1 MIMNIENKY
10 QDFLAEF
17 NKYLEHINKKATLI
31 AVSKTKPIDNIVSLC
46 RLGHCDF
53 GENYAQEFRD
63 KIKDERF
70 SSFNIRWHF
79 IGNIQRNKLK
89 YIVGKSSLIHTVDS
103 YDKAEMINDFSI
115 KIDAVQPIL
124 LQVNISRD
132 PKKGGVSAEEVNN
145 LFPKLMMLKNIKI
158 NGLMTITQYSEDPE
172 NCRNDY
178 KEMKNLSLI
187 LESKYGGSLELSM
200 GMSNDYK
207 VALDEGAT
215 MVRVGTKI
223 FGERRK

>member
-1 MIMNIENKY
+1 MNIENKY
-10 QDFLAEF
+10 QDFLVEF
-17 NKYLEHINKKATLI
+17 NKYLEQINKKAILI

-46 RLGHCDF
+46 RLGQRDF
-53 GENYAQEFRD
+53 GENYAQELRD

-115 KIDAVQPIL
+115 KIDSDQPIL

-132 PKKGGVSAEEVNN
+132 PKKGVISAEEVNS

-178 KEMKNLSLI
+178 KEMKNLSSI

-223 FGERRK
+223 FGERGK

>member
-1 MIMNIENKY
+1 MNIENKY
-10 QDFLAEF
+10 QDFLVEF
-17 NKYLEHINKKATLI
+17 NKYLEQINKKAILI

-46 RLGHCDF
+46 RLGQCDF
-53 GENYAQEFRD
+53 GENYAQELRD

-115 KIDAVQPIL
+115 KIDSVQPIL

-132 PKKGGVSAEEVNN
+132 QKMGGISAEEVNS

-178 KEMKNLSLI
+178 KEMKNLSSI

-223 FGERRK
+223 FGERGK

>member
-1 MIMNIENKY
+1 MG
-10 QDFLAEF
+10 Q
-17 NKYLEHINKKATLI
+17 
-31 AVSKTKPIDNIVSLC
+31 
-46 RLGHCDF
+46 RDF
-53 GENYAQEFRD
+53 GENYAQELRD

-115 KIDAVQPIL
+115 KIDSVQPIL

-132 PKKGGVSAEEVNN
+132 PKKGGVSAEEVNS

-178 KEMKNLSLI
+178 KEMKNLSSI

-223 FGERRK
+223 FGERGK

>member
-1 MIMNIENKY
+1 MNIENKY
-10 QDFLAEF
+10 QDFLVEF
-17 NKYLEHINKKATLI
+17 NKYLEQINKKAILI

-46 RLGHCDF
+46 RLGQRDF
-53 GENYAQEFRD
+53 GENYAQELRD

-115 KIDAVQPIL
+115 KIDSVQPIL

-132 PKKGGVSAEEVNN
+132 PKKGEISAEEVNS

-178 KEMKNLSLI
+178 KEMKNLSSI

-223 FGERRK
+223 FGERGK

>member
-1 MIMNIENKY
+1 MG
-10 QDFLAEF
+10 Q
-17 NKYLEHINKKATLI
+17 
-31 AVSKTKPIDNIVSLC
+31 
-46 RLGHCDF
+46 RDF
-53 GENYAQEFRD
+53 GENYAQELRD

-115 KIDAVQPIL
+115 KIDSVQPIL

-132 PKKGGVSAEEVNN
+132 PKRVGLALKKLIVYS
-145 LFPKLMMLKNIKI
+145 KLMILKNIKI

-178 KEMKNLSLI
+178 KRNEEFVFDFRKQI
-187 LESKYGGSLELSM
+187 WRSLELSM
-200 GMSNDYK
+200 GMSNDYSSLRRRGNNGESRHQDFWRAWKMK
-207 VALDEGAT
+207 VGI
-215 MVRVGTKI
+215 MVQGI
-223 FGERRK
+223 WQYP